1 MLPWIQVYVN
11 IAEHPKTTNLVDML
25 GIASKDTEPEMVAV
39 GMLVGLWSWAAKN
52 AYNGDLSAVSA
63 RAIAKACG
71 WKKDAQ
77 TLVKSLV
84 ECGWLD
90 ADMKIHDWEEYA
102 ELYINREDYKREQ
115 NRKRAQAYRD
125 RKKAELTEWGVLD
138 VLVRDE

>member
-1 MLPWIQVYVN
+1 MLPWIQVYSN
-11 IAEHPKTTNLVDML
+11 ITEHPKTTNLVDEL
-25 GIASKDTEPEMVAV
+25 GITSKDAEPEMVAV
-39 GMLVGLWSWAAKN
+39 GMLVSLWTWAAKN

-84 ECGWLD
+84 DCGWLD

-115 NRKRAQAYRD
+115 AKERMRNLRA
-125 RKKAELTEWGVLD
+125 RKKAESEIM
-138 VLVRDE
+138 